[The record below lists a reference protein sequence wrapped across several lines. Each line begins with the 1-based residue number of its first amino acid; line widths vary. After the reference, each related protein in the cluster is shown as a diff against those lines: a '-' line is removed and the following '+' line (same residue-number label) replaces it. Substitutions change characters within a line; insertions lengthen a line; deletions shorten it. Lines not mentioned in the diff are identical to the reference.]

1 MNNSENVLQKRIRNL
16 ERLAFSIVIFVVS
29 FYAVLNPDEVLEKY
43 GEIGL
48 LISVTLFLIS
58 YLFSTIYFINVTG
71 TIIEDVNL
79 QITEIYEKHKSLL
92 NKLKIPL
99 IVILGILATRFLFKF
114 EWNIIF
120 GSLTLMLIGYVITL
134 SVDKSTWL
142 KDKLGIKYKRKK
154 EEQSELLEWD

>member
-1 MNNSENVLQKRIRNL
+1 MNNSENDLKKRIRNL
-16 ERLAFSIVIFVVS
+16 ERLSFSIVIFVLS

-48 LISVTLFLIS
+48 LISLTLFLIF

-79 QITEIYEKHKSLL
+79 QITDIYEKHKSLL

-142 KDKLGIKYKRKK
+142 KDKLGIKYKIKK

>member
-1 MNNSENVLQKRIRNL
+1 MNNSENDLKKRIRNL
-16 ERLAFSIVIFVVS
+16 ERLSFSIVIFVLS

-48 LISVTLFLIS
+48 LISLTLFLIS

-142 KDKLGIKYKRKK
+142 KDKLGIKYKIKK